1 VHDQW
6 CSLACCV
13 WLDNLKVMVVQALSW
28 LLTVPGASR
37 TVLDARV
44 PYAQQALAGV
54 LGGSEPASYA
64 SPETAR
70 DMAMAAYRAAA
81 QVATYGTPII
91 GLGCSCALATDRP
104 KHGDHKASCRAAPA
118 VLHAQRACPCTAASR
133 LRRPAA
139 ALTVRPAPQDRW
151 WWRRTAAAPR
161 RALR

>member
-1 VHDQW
+1 
-6 CSLACCV
+6 
-13 WLDNLKVMVVQALSW
+13 MFVQALSW

-64 SPETAR
+64 SPQTAR

-104 KHGDHKASCRAAPA
+104 KRGDHKASCLDALSVPELNAQHVVSAQQLAEAPHTRSSADGEAGPAGQVVVAAHSGSATTCLA
-118 VLHAQRACPCTAASR
+118 VNLEKGAR
-133 LRRPAA
+133 
-139 ALTVRPAPQDRW
+139 
-151 WWRRTAAAPR
+151 
-161 RALR
+161 